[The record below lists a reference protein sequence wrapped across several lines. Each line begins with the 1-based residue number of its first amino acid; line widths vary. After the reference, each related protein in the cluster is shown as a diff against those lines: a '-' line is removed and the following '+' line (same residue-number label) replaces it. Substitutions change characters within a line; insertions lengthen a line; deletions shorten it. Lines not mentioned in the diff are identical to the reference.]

1 MLYIHDEANSIEQIV
16 FTDNLFS
23 VIGAANTCTIAYNKT
38 ATSTGTVVINSTGNG
53 VEITAKVK
61 EALKKIDGGGAATVD
76 MEGLDTTGTGIVFTA

>member
-1 MLYIHDEANSIEQIV
+1 MLYIYDNANSIEQIV

-23 VIGAANTCTIAYNKT
+23 VIGAANTCTISYNKT

-61 EALKKIDGGGAATVD
+61 EALKKIDGGGSATVD